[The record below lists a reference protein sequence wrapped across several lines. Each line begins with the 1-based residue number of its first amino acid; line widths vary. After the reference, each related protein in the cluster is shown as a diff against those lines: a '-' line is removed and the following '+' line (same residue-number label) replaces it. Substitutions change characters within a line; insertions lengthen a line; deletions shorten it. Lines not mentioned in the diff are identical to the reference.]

1 MSKHGINLACV
12 LKHPVND
19 NTANEVRRGLR
30 LNGDYTKGKKM
41 KCSLL
46 FYIKKKKKVLVLS
59 PSHPCPTIRH
69 LLLVLLL
76 FNLEQAVVV
85 TEGSRVY
92 LYKSKFSLVL
102 L

>member
-46 FYIKKKKKVLVLS
+46 FYIKKKKKSVSSVS
-59 PSHPCPTIRH
+59 FSSMP
-69 LLLVLLL
+69 
-76 FNLEQAVVV
+76 NYQASF
-85 TEGSRVY
+85 TGSFALR
-92 LYKSKFSLVL
+92 SRTGSGCH
-102 L
+102 